1 MTPHPPPLPF
11 PPKHTHTHTSDGHRK
26 RGQCGRAVA
35 NVLLGRGSTG
45 VHIVGPGGKDYV
57 YVHAFYMM
65 VNGEKHDLT
74 LDLRSVAP
82 PIDLFAE
89 GAAPIVQ

>member
-1 MTPHPPPLPF
+1 M
-11 PPKHTHTHTSDGHRK
+11 
-26 RGQCGRAVA
+26 
-35 NVLLGRGSTG
+35 
-45 VHIVGPGGKDYV
+45 